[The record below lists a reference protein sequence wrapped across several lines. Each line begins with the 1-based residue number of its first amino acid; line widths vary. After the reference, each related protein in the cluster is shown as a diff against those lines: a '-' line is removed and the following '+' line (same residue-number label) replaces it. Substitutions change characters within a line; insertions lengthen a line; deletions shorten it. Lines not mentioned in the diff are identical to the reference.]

1 MNELY
6 YTDDHLANILSSTK
20 TIAMVGASPN
30 SARASHLT
38 MKYLQSKG
46 YRVIPVNPEATGTI
60 LLDEIVYA
68 RLLDI
73 PVPIDMVDI
82 FRNSEAAGTITDEAL
97 LLAERMSIQTIWMQL
112 GVRNDS
118 AARRAVA
125 AGLNIVMDR
134 CPKIEIDRL
143 FGAIG

>member
-1 MNELY
+1 MIELY
-6 YTDDHLANILSSTK
+6 YSDDLLANILSSTK

-38 MKYLQSKG
+38 MKYLQSNG
-46 YRVIPVNPEATGTI
+46 YRVIPVNPKATGTI
-60 LLDEIVYA
+60 LLDEIVYS

-82 FRNSEAAGTITDEAL
+82 FRNSDAAGTITDEAL